1 MSRFEITVQRYTSSQ
16 EKCEEE
22 SMIQQCRKRK
32 DDNDSWLNI
41 VPSEKVKIKKCDEL
55 TDEFKRAGIGL
66 CFDGKKRVILI
77 VFHSIY
83 YLSNLLFKLKR
94 RLDQK

>member
-1 MSRFEITVQRYTSSQ
+1 MSRFEITVQRYTSSE
-16 EKCEEE
+16 EKLEED
-22 SMIQQCRKRK
+22 SMIAQCRKRK

-66 CFDGKKRVILI
+66 CFEGKKWLTTFIHVSIR
-77 VFHSIY
+77 FHSH
-83 YLSNLLFKLKR
+83 LCLH
-94 RLDQK
+94 

>member
-16 EKCEEE
+16 EKCEED

-66 CFDGKKRVILI
+66 CFDGKKKV
-77 VFHSIY
+77 HSFFFSSI
-83 YLSNLLFKLKR
+83 SRQLLTVYPISTNC
-94 RLDQK
+94 QST

>member
-1 MSRFEITVQRYTSSQ
+1 MSRFEITIQRYTSSQ
-16 EKCEEE
+16 EEIEEE

-66 CFDGKKRVILI
+66 CFEG
-77 VFHSIY
+77 
-83 YLSNLLFKLKR
+83 KR
-94 RLDQK
+94 RVTIFIPVSIPFSFPSVFTLGQ